1 MSNFANKVTSAAPCH
16 TVFVRTK
23 RKRFAYV
30 KAGNGQDRVSCV
42 VGGGVRCSLQGVG
55 GDGLPIPQPVWRFGT
70 LRQALQRDAHAIGR
84 REHPDLAGIL
94 PKEGRKPMT
103 LYHGSTVDIP
113 HVDLAKSK
121 PNKDFGRAFYL
132 SDDEQ
137 QALEMAQF
145 RAEFEDSTPI
155 VNVYEFDEALFEE
168 FQIKR
173 FQDYTEEW
181 AHFVYDHRT
190 EPNGRTLHDYDIVYG
205 PIAND
210 RIGAQITRYK
220 QGYISFEEFLKR
232 IQYIKGIT
240 FQYAFCTQR
249 AIDKLIKQTSR

>member
-1 MSNFANKVTSAAPCH
+1 MSNFAYKVTSAAPCH

-42 VGGGVRCSLQGVG
+42 VGGGVRCSQQGVG
-55 GDGLPIPQPVWRFGT
+55 GESLPIPQPVWRFGT

-94 PKEGRKPMT
+94 PKEGRKP
-103 LYHGSTVDIP
+103 I
-113 HVDLAKSK
+113 
-121 PNKDFGRAFYL
+121 
-132 SDDEQ
+132 
-137 QALEMAQF
+137 
-145 RAEFEDSTPI
+145 
-155 VNVYEFDEALFEE
+155 
-168 FQIKR
+168 
-173 FQDYTEEW
+173 
-181 AHFVYDHRT
+181 HRT